1 MINQNIVFQQRIG
14 CWVISQRRYVLNRV
28 QLQLQFNFGYCTQLK
43 CIIYSLDT
51 IGDFPSDF
59 HLFHLASRFWT
70 SWIGSVLFYSMQ
82 FNLIQF
88 NSIQF
93 SSVQL
98 NLIQLVLVRVVIV
111 AKQFYKIHKKMKK
124 DFKKCEELCTD
135 YNNQF
140 VIVCHNNQPAQRNGC
155 KKKKTFQLNQQLTH
169 LPLGNVR

>member
-1 MINQNIVFQQRIG
+1 
-14 CWVISQRRYVLNRV
+14 
-28 QLQLQFNFGYCTQLK
+28 
-43 CIIYSLDT
+43 
-51 IGDFPSDF
+51 
-59 HLFHLASRFWT
+59 
-70 SWIGSVLFYSMQ
+70 MQ
-82 FNLIQF
+82 FNLIQI

-135 YNNQF
+135 YNNQ
-140 VIVCHNNQPAQRNGC
+140 PAQRNGC